1 MVAAKKYRRGW
12 SVCSALAVTLLVWCC
27 ASTGLKAQRLDLSD
41 EARERVQ
48 VLLPALVAATQADAH
63 VHMERLERQLGETSN
78 ATEKSE
84 LLKELMFHAIDI
96 GQPDTLRSLIVRT
109 DDHAALTGD
118 SELKLASELGH
129 ATWLALQ
136 GQFLSALEIAHKA
149 RTKAAERGDTLGVF
163 YADAVLAMQG
173 TDLGNIMEGL
183 ATLSQGI
190 SDLPTTPRG
199 NRIRMMAH
207 LVLGYIY
214 SDVDAVEEMTDHYAK
229 ALSLHQR
236 YGTGLDRESV
246 LFNLGNSLS
255 SIKENTLARAYFQ
268 GLEQVIEQTGRE
280 NGRFHVLYGLA
291 WIAYEENR
299 LEDSIA
305 LASRAL
311 RDYVGDPGFDGHLM
325 DLIAISHARLGDAT
339 KARQWQQKANAFYQ
353 QHPDLL
359 PEGPDGQELLT
370 TAYILTAEGRYEE
383 AIGYHNQA
391 RDALLDAQYNDFKSG
406 ITGLRTSLEAMLAH
420 EQAERAL
427 AEAEDAFN
435 NLVFA
440 LGLVLGLAGGA
451 FIFMQRRHNL
461 ALRQSRDQAETAN
474 KTKSEFLANMSHELR
489 TPLNA
494 ILGFSEMMQH
504 EVFGKLGAKQYRE
517 YVGHIHESGGLLL
530 DIINDIL
537 DLSKIE
543 SGRLALK
550 EQPVDILALMSD
562 VSKLIRPRAE
572 TKNVTL
578 YCDCAQGLPLLHADK
593 RLLKQILL
601 NILTNAVKFTDEG
614 GRIDLTA
621 TVDEKRAIR
630 IAAKDTGIGMTEE
643 EIAIAL
649 TPFGQAGSTMT
660 RSHEGTGLGLP
671 LVQSLVELHGGRLLL
686 ESEPGKGTIVTVRFP
701 PERTLSIVTKCQ
713 GDCC

>member
-1 MVAAKKYRRGW
+1 MVAAKIYQRGRTVW
-12 SVCSALAVTLLVWCC
+12 SALAFSLLVWCC
-27 ASTGLKAQRLDLSD
+27 ASTGLKAQHFDLSD
-41 EARERVQ
+41 EARQ
-48 VLLPALVAATQADAH
+48 QAQALLPALIAATQADAH
-63 VHMERLERQLGETSN
+63 VHMERLEKQLAVTSD
-78 ATEKSE
+78 AEEKSE

-96 GQPDTLRSLIVRT
+96 GQPGTLKTLIIRAH
-109 DDHAALTGD
+109 DHAALTGD
-118 SELKLASELGH
+118 EELKLAAQLGH

-149 RTKAAERGDTLGVF
+149 RTNAAERGDTLGVF
-163 YADAVLAMQG
+163 YADAVIALQSS
-173 TDLGNIMEGL
+173 DLGIIMEGL

-190 SDLPTTPRG
+190 ADLPDTPRG
-199 NRIRMMAH
+199 NRIQMMAH

-214 SDVDAVEEMTDHYAK
+214 SDVDAIEDMVGHYAK
-229 ALSLHQR
+229 ALALHQKH
-236 YGTGLDRESV
+236 GTGFDRESI

-255 SIKENTLARAYFQ
+255 SIKENTLARAYFE
-268 GLEQVIEQTGRE
+268 GLELVIEQTGRE

-291 WIAYEENR
+291 WIAYDEDR
-299 LEDSIA
+299 LEDCIA
-305 LASRAL
+305 LANRAL
-311 RDYVGDPGFDGHLM
+311 GDYIGDPAFDGALM
-325 DLIAISHARLGDAT
+325 DLTAISYARLGDAT
-339 KARQWQQKANAFYQ
+339 KARHWQQEAKAFYQ
-353 QHPDLL
+353 QRPDLL
-359 PEGPDGQELLT
+359 SEGPDGQDLLT

-383 AIGYHNQA
+383 AINYHNRA
-391 RDALLDAQYNDFKSG
+391 RRALLDAQYSDFKSG

-427 AEAEDAFN
+427 AEAEEAFN

-451 FIFMQRRHNL
+451 LILMQRRHNL
-461 ALRQSRDQAETAN
+461 ALMRGRDQAETAN

-504 EVFGKLGAKQYRE
+504 EVFGKLGAKQYKE
-517 YVGHIHESGGLLL
+517 YVGHIHESGRLLL

-550 EQPVDILALMSD
+550 EQPVELWALMSD

-572 TKNVTL
+572 EKSVTL
-578 YCDCAQGLPLLHADK
+578 HCDCAHNLPLLHADK
-593 RLLKQILL
+593 RLIKQILL
-601 NILTNAVKFTDEG
+601 NILSNAVKFTEQG

-621 TVDEKRAIR
+621 TIDKKRAIR
-630 IAAKDTGIGMTEE
+630 IVARDTGIGMTEE

-671 LVQSLVELHGGRLLL
+671 LVQSLVELHGGRLHIL
-686 ESEPGKGTIVTVRFP
+686 SEPGKGTTITVLFP
-701 PERTLSIVTKCQ
+701 PERTLSIVAKDQ
-713 GDCC
+713 RGR